1 MSDINHWLSLA
12 TYQAARGDKFPSGES
27 LRWQIRQHR
36 AELVQ
41 ADALAQIAGRVHIHA
56 HRADEVFI
64 TAGIRRAASVAAD
77 LRGAE

>member
-1 MSDINHWLSLA
+1 
-12 TYQAARGDKFPSGES
+12 
-27 LRWQIRQHR
+27 
-36 AELVQ
+36 
-41 ADALAQIAGRVHIHA
+41 VHIHA